1 MELQSWD
8 AVGPRSQMR
17 LNLKPRFLVCCFF
30 LGSLCFFPT
39 AHCVGANLQGTAAG
53 FYLAAHDDAFQEGLI
68 ALKENRLD
76 AALGEL
82 TTAEREHPE
91 DSRVRNFRGI
101 VLARLGRT
109 AEAAAEYREA
119 IRIDPRL
126 EDAYRNLGFLEWAE
140 NRLGSAREELERAI
154 ELSPDDSYAHYYLG
168 RVQLDA
174 QLYTQAFQELER
186 SGVPWP
192 QDAAFLTEA
201 ATGYVALGRQEEAR
215 RTLHDLA
222 AMPLSDAQSVH
233 VASLLLAVHEN
244 ETAVMLL
251 QKLSNRKAAAPVPWA
266 QFDLALAYLLT
277 GSYQKAIDQA
287 HAYIEGLRPG
297 SERAESAPAWSLIGI
312 AHSRLGQGE
321 QKAVDAF
328 RQAAKLAP
336 VQEEHWLNLT
346 RELMELGHYA
356 DAISAAQ
363 AGLSS
368 NPKSYALRLRLG
380 AANLSADRYADAE
393 TVFRDLV
400 AAGDPQPIS
409 YIGLTQVL
417 LRTGRAQEAASELV
431 SAEQKLGPNFLISY
445 FLGLALDR
453 AGRPQDAVPAFQ
465 AALRLNPSSAEAHL
479 GLGKTELTL
488 NRASDAI
495 AELEETLRIDPGNV
509 QARRLLSRAYRRKG
523 DATSASKYA
532 EKAREASSAAEGNL
546 LGDFLLPEWQE
557 PPAEPS
563 SNRVE

>member
-1 MELQSWD
+1 
-8 AVGPRSQMR
+8 
-17 LNLKPRFLVCCFF
+17 
-30 LGSLCFFPT
+30 
-39 AHCVGANLQGTAAG
+39 
-53 FYLAAHDDAFQEGLI
+53 
-68 ALKENRLD
+68 
-76 AALGEL
+76 
-82 TTAEREHPE
+82 
-91 DSRVRNFRGI
+91 
-101 VLARLGRT
+101 
-109 AEAAAEYREA
+109 
-119 IRIDPRL
+119 
-126 EDAYRNLGFLEWAE
+126 
-140 NRLGSAREELERAI
+140 
-154 ELSPDDSYAHYYLG
+154 
-168 RVQLDA
+168 
-174 QLYTQAFQELER
+174 
-186 SGVPWP
+186 
-192 QDAAFLTEA
+192 
-201 ATGYVALGRQEEAR
+201 
-215 RTLHDLA
+215 
-222 AMPLSDAQSVH
+222 
-233 VASLLLAVHEN
+233 
-244 ETAVMLL
+244 
-251 QKLSNRKAAAPVPWA
+251 
-266 QFDLALAYLLT
+266 LAYLLT

-312 AHSRLGQGE
+312 AYSRLGQGE
-321 QKAVDAF
+321 QRAVDAF

-336 VQEEHWLNLT
+336 LQEEHWLNLT

-532 EKAREASSAAEGNL
+532 EKAAEAPSAAEGNL